1 MRRTP
6 DLPCL
11 NCGDPTPGNYCRTC
25 GQAKR
30 RVAVSVATLITDVLE
45 DQLVLNRALPRTLL
59 YLVVKPG
66 FLTVEYVN
74 GRIVRYIAPF
84 RLYLVSSIVFFL
96 LLSFFGLRAIEQ
108 AQVGDNV
115 TLHVDSMARGF
126 RVTGLESIDTTD
138 LPPEARNALRQL
150 ALVPQTVD
158 SANVMAARADSVQA
172 RLPIP
177 GLQPWARELAR
188 DTTGSGLDENL
199 KGRIIARYGHLPAR
213 DALREF
219 AREYLEYVP
228 HMVFLLLPVFAL
240 ILKLLYARRK
250 RYYAEHFVF
259 ALHVHA
265 FTFLLFTL
273 MFVIGRAAVN
283 AWLFLALVLYV
294 WVAMK
299 RVYAQGVFRTTAKY
313 FVLGGAYGILLG
325 CALVGTM
332 FVTLLVG

>member
-11 NCGDPTPGNYCRTC
+11 NCGDPTPGNYCRNC

-59 YLVVKPG
+59 HLVVRPG

-108 AQVGDNV
+108 AQVGENV
-115 TLHVDSMARGF
+115 TVRVDSAARAF
-126 RVTGLESIDTTD
+126 RVTGLESIDTTGM
-138 LPPEARNALRQL
+138 PPEAKNALRQL
-150 ALVPQTVD
+150 ALLPGGVD
-158 SANVMAARADSVQA
+158 SATALAARADSVQA
-172 RLPIP
+172 DLRVP
-177 GLQPWARELAR
+177 GLQPWARELAG
-188 DTTGSGLDENL
+188 DTTGSGFDENL
-199 KGRIIARYGHLPAR
+199 TTRIVERYGHLPPR

-228 HMVFLLLPVFAL
+228 HMVFLLLPLFAL

-259 ALHVHA
+259 ALHLHA
-265 FTFLLFTL
+265 FTFLLFTI
-273 MFVIGRAAVN
+273 MFLIGRAAVN
-283 AWLFLALVLYV
+283 AWLFLGLMLYV
-294 WVAMK
+294 WIAMK
-299 RVYAQGVFRTTAKY
+299 RVYGQGVFRTTAKY
-313 FVLGGAYGILLG
+313 LMLGGAYGLLLG
-325 CALVGTM
+325 VALVGTM
-332 FVTLLVG
+332 FVTLLLG